1 MRSVPLAT
9 HSDVFPKQLCRL
21 VLLMDVKF
29 VLCNT
34 GTELLTT
41 LQGGGAF
48 QMQIF
53 KLRGPET
60 LLCVAV
66 GTASLQLGLES
77 ITVHGGSDNMAGI

>member
-1 MRSVPLAT
+1 MSSVSLAT

-21 VLLMDVKF
+21 MLLTEVKF

-41 LQGGGAF
+41 LRWAF

-53 KLRGPET
+53 KLRIDET

-66 GTASLQLGLES
+66 GKASLQLGL
-77 ITVHGGSDNMAGI
+77 